1 MTAQNKIENVQ
12 IAEALGV
19 TVRAVQKRS
28 STEKWPFAKI
38 AGRGTPK
45 KVYALPDLP
54 ADVQSAVYR
63 HLAQSA
69 VETLPTPA
77 CCLVPAPAGAHP
89 PSPLP
94 DPDDGALAK
103 YDLLRLYREALR
115 KAPRGRK
122 GRAREE
128 FVRAYNTGMAW
139 PTLYKKIGRVSWKTL
154 EQWKRAVREA
164 GGDCAALVDTRG
176 KWRKGDLLIGPQ
188 QAGIVLACALRPNA
202 PLITEVVREAK
213 AVMSAKG
220 IHNGFHET
228 TYRRWLKKWS
238 EENYDVW
245 VWAREGAKGFNDKV
259 ARYIDRDYSRIAV
272 GDVLVADGH
281 VLNFEVI
288 NPWTGKPKRMTLI
301 GWKDMKSNFIC
312 GWEIMPTENT
322 AAIGSALRRA
332 ILALGMVPR
341 VAYLDNGRAFR
352 SRFFSGCQDFIE
364 AGINGLFERLGTIPQ
379 FAWPYHGQS
388 KTIERFF
395 GTFAEME
402 RKMLSYT
409 GTSIE
414 KKPPRMMRGE
424 RLHRRLHEKLTGGE
438 TMTLEQAHRAV
449 AAWLDEYHQRPQRGH
464 LDGQCPAEV
473 FAAGR
478 GEGVDPVELR
488 HLMLAQ
494 EIKHIRRGRISL
506 LGVEY
511 THPALFGRQH
521 AVTVRY
527 DLQDRDSILVELDGE
542 ILCEAYPPHKHH
554 PSASILGTEADRELL
569 AEEIGQKRRE
579 EKAAAITARAMLEA
593 DVIPAHQRMMAQI
606 AAPGQPQGAA
616 PTGAVPTVATGRPKL
631 RKLPAPAPVDEATQ
645 AAIEAEVIEIERE
658 SAAMAAAEARGR
670 LERMNEL
677 DRYEALLEMQAKG
690 ELIPADWQAFMA
702 YFERTPAY
710 QVSADYYEER
720 RAVFAT
726 MWQAAK

>member
-1 MTAQNKIENVQ
+1 MSHPIINRDDLAAALSVSARSVRRRAAAEN
-12 IAEALGV
+12 
-19 TVRAVQKRS
+19 
-28 STEKWPFAKI
+28 WPHELSACRG
-38 AGRGTPK
+38 GRE
-45 KVYALPDLP
+45 KVYRLDRLP

-63 HLAQSA
+63 HLKESA
-69 VETLPTPA
+69 SATLPAVVDRSPFPARRPATP
-77 CCLVPAPAGAHP
+77 PRQ
-89 PSPLP
+89 LP
-94 DPDDGALAK
+94 DPDAGALAK
-103 YDLLRLYREALR
+103 ADLLRLYEAALR
-115 KAPRGRK
+115 SAPQGRK

-128 FVRAYNTGMAW
+128 FIRAYNTGLAW
-139 PTLYKKIGRVSWKTL
+139 PVIFGKIGSVSWKTL

-176 KWRKGDLLIGPQ
+176 KWRQGDLLIGPE
-188 QAGIVLACALRPNA
+188 QAAVVLACALRPNA
-202 PLITEVVREAK
+202 PLIAEVVREAK
-213 AVMSAKG
+213 AVMSARG

-228 TYRRWLKKWS
+228 TYRRWLKKWA

-245 VWAREGAKGFNDKV
+245 VWAREGAKAFNDKV
-259 ARYIDRDYSRIAV
+259 ARYIDRDYSRLNV

-301 GWKDMKSNFIC
+301 GWKDMKSNFVC

-322 AAIGSALRRA
+322 AAIGAALRRA
-332 ILALGMVPR
+332 ILTLGKAPR
-341 VAYLDNGRAFR
+341 VAYLDNGKAFR
-352 SRFFSGCQDFIE
+352 SRFFAGCQDFAE
-364 AGINGLFERLGTIPQ
+364 AGFTGLFERLEIKPL

-395 GTFAEME
+395 GTFAELE
-402 RKMLSYT
+402 RRMISYT

-414 KKPPRMMRGE
+414 KKPPRMRRGE
-424 RLHRRLHEKLTGGE
+424 RLHRKLHEKLTGGE

-464 LDGQCPAEV
+464 LDGLCPAEV
-473 FAAGR
+473 FGPGR
-478 GEGVDPVELR
+478 GEGVDPVALR
-488 HLMLAQ
+488 HLMLAC
-494 EIKHIRRGRISL
+494 EIKQIRNGRIYL

-511 THPALFGRQH
+511 TDPALFGRSH

-527 DLQDRDSILVELDGE
+527 DLADRSSILVEHDGE
-542 ILCEAYPPHKHH
+542 ILCEAYQTKKIH
-554 PSASILGTEADRELL
+554 PVASILGDAADREELS
-569 AEEIGQKRRE
+569 AEIAQKKRE
-579 EKAAAITARAMLEA
+579 EKAASITTRAMLEA
-593 DVIPAHQRMMAQI
+593 DVIPAHQRMMARI
-606 AAPGQPQGAA
+606 AGDAGA
-616 PTGAVPTVATGRPKL
+616 TDGHGRPRTATDGRPNL
-631 RKLPAPAPVDEATQ
+631 RRLPAPAPVDEATQ

-690 ELIPADWQAFMA
+690 ELIPADWQAFMS
-702 YFERTPAY
+702 YFEKTPAY

>member
-1 MTAQNKIENVQ
+1 M
-12 IAEALGV
+12 
-19 TVRAVQKRS
+19 
-28 STEKWPFAKI
+28 
-38 AGRGTPK
+38 GRGIPK
-45 KVYALPDLP
+45 KVYSLPNLP

-63 HLAQSA
+63 HLAA
-69 VETLPTPA
+69 AAAETLPA
-77 CCLVPAPAGAHP
+77 VPAAVPVPMATGTTCR
-89 PSPLP
+89 SPLP
-94 DPDDGALAK
+94 DPDAGALAK
-103 YDLLRLYREALR
+103 ADLLRLYNGTLR
-115 KAPRGRK
+115 NAPHGQK

-128 FVRAYNTGMAW
+128 FIRAYNTGLAW
-139 PTLYKKIGRVSWKTL
+139 PVIFGKLGPVSWKTL
-154 EQWKRAVREA
+154 EQWKRSVREA
-164 GGDCAALVDTRG
+164 GGDCAALVDMRG
-176 KWRKGDLLIGPQ
+176 KWRKGDLLIGPE
-188 QAGIVLACALRPNA
+188 QAAVVLACALRPNA

-213 AVMSAKG
+213 AVMAAKG

-228 TYRRWLKKWS
+228 TYRRWLQKWAS
-238 EENYDVW
+238 ENYDVW
-245 VWAREGAKGFNDKV
+245 VWAREGAKAFGDKV
-259 ARYIDRDYSRIAV
+259 ARHIDRDYSRIAV
-272 GDVLVADGH
+272 GDILVADGH

-301 GWKDMKSNFIC
+301 GWKDMRSNYVC

-332 ILALGMVPR
+332 ILTLGMKPR

-364 AGINGLFERLGTIPQ
+364 QGFAGLFERLGTVPQ

-395 GTFAEME
+395 GTFAELE
-402 RKMLSYT
+402 RRMVSYT

-424 RLHRRLHEKLTGGE
+424 RLHRKLHEALTGGE

-473 FAAGR
+473 FDAGR

-494 EIKHIRRGRISL
+494 EIKQIRRGRISL

-511 THPALFGRQH
+511 TDPALFGRQH

-527 DLQDRDSILVELDGE
+527 DLADRSSILVEHEGQ
-542 ILCEAYPPHKHH
+542 ILCEAYPPHKQH
-554 PSASILGTEADRELL
+554 PAASILGTDADRDLL
-569 AEEIGQKRRE
+569 SAEIEQKKRE
-579 EKAAAITARAMLEA
+579 EKAASITARAMLEA

-606 AAPGQPQGAA
+606 AGEGQPQGAA
-616 PTGAVPTVATGRPKL
+616 PTGAAPTVATGRPKL

-690 ELIPADWQAFMA
+690 ELIPADWQAFMS
-702 YFERTPAY
+702 YFEKTPAY